1 MKFCTIPGESKSSG
15 GKSGSSVDCY
25 SDDSLKGT
33 TQSNRGVGIRRKV
46 TVNGFLPK
54 NWMSFLHY
62 RENKAKLFSFLSQN
76 VVSAVSSKTLCIAT
90 TVENVIANQ
99 DVNLSGLIP
108 CTSEEAEERIFL
120 HALHAS
126 ENYKS
131 VLIKTVDSDVIT
143 IAISVFHKLPT
154 LNELWI

>member
-1 MKFCTIPGESKSSG
+1 
-15 GKSGSSVDCY
+15 
-25 SDDSLKGT
+25 
-33 TQSNRGVGIRRKV
+33 
-46 TVNGFLPK
+46 
-54 NWMSFLHY
+54 MSFLHC

-76 VVSAVSSKTLCIAT
+76 VVNAVNSKTLCIAT

-108 CTSEEAEERIFL
+108 CTSEEAEERMSL

-131 VLIKTVDSDVIT
+131 VLIKTVDSDFIT
-143 IAISVFHKLPT
+143 IAISAFHKLPT